1 MMKKV
6 KGKTNDLP
14 LTGIRVTDFGQMW
27 AGPHLSQWLAVMG
40 AEVIKVETR
49 LRLDFMRQIGIPPGF
64 ERDNFNAGTAFA
76 SLNYGKK
83 SITLNMNQP
92 KAVELARNLI
102 KISDVVTEN
111 YGGPILERWG
121 LGYEALRKIRPDI
134 IYYAGSGYGR
144 SGPHRSRPSYAE
156 IVEAYDGSTYLNG
169 YPGGGPATVGVS
181 PWTDAT
187 QAMHGAFAIMA
198 ALYHRDGTGE
208 GQYIDAAMI
217 EGSSNFLGEMVM
229 AYTTNGATGER
240 LGNRDKFMV
249 PHGCYRCKGNDE
261 WVAIAVDGQVEWEAF
276 VAAIGS
282 PAWAQREEFH
292 DEESR
297 RRNQDEVDRLVEEWT
312 RQRGQYEVME
322 QLQKA
327 GVAAGAS
334 LNIKDLV
341 SDPQLKA
348 RRFFVDVE
356 HPVIGRMTLAGLPW
370 RPAGRQKGNYSY
382 PPLLGEHN
390 DYVFGELL
398 GLTGEEIDRLKEE
411 KVIY

>member
-1 MMKKV
+1 MKRGNEKMP
-6 KGKTNDLP
+6 DLP
-14 LTGIRVTDFGQMW
+14 LAGTRVMDFGQMW

-40 AEVIKVETR
+40 AEVIKVETHV
-49 LRLDFMRQIGIPPGF
+49 RLDFMRMVGIPPGF
-64 ERDNFNAGTAFA
+64 ERNNFNAGTAFA

-83 SITLNMNQP
+83 SITLNMNESRAQ
-92 KAVELARNLI
+92 ELARKLI
-102 KISDVVTEN
+102 KISDIVTEN
-111 YGGPILERWG
+111 FGGAILERWG
-121 LGYEALRKIRPDI
+121 LSYEAMKKIKPDI

-144 SGPHRSRPSYAE
+144 SGPHRARPSYAE

-198 ALYHRDGTGE
+198 ALYHRDQTGE
-208 GQYIDAAMI
+208 GQYIDGAMI

-229 AYTTNGATGER
+229 GYTMNGALGER
-240 LGNRDKFMV
+240 TGNRDKFMA
-249 PHGCYRCKGNDE
+249 PHGCYRCQGNDE
-261 WVAIAVDGQVEWEAF
+261 WVAIAVDGQEEWAAF
-276 VAAIGS
+276 IKTMGS
-282 PAWAQREEFH
+282 PEWAERAEFK
-292 DEESR
+292 DERSR
-297 RRNQDEVDRLVEEWT
+297 RQNQDELDRLIEEWT
-312 RQRGQYEVME
+312 RQHRQYEVME
-322 QLQKA
+322 LLQKA

-348 RRFFVDVE
+348 RRFFIETE
-356 HPVIGRMTLAGLPW
+356 HPVLGNITLAGLPW
-370 RPAGRQKGNYSY
+370 RPEGRQKGNYSY

-398 GLTGEEIDRLKEE
+398 GLSVEEIARLKEE
-411 KVIY
+411 KVIF